1 MTMPAHRRPREGPA
15 QFRYPQ
21 PIVPHSGPHQS
32 GTSGMPAV
40 ETILVLDRLRVKR
53 ERRKAGIRMFRKNA
67 ALNAPAPTAGAR
79 VGAGAGAGIG
89 VVSRRLS
96 AVGVCAT
103 AILVLAAC
111 QNQPVVVG
119 AAPTE
124 SPLVTPSASAGLVV
138 LPSMPA
144 PTSTAGATA
153 PPTGTPTAGGD
164 GSAAGG
170 SGNSV
175 QTGGAGAGTPE
186 CATSSLSSSAT
197 VVPTSAGA
205 GNMLLNVTLTN
216 TSNVSCAIVGYPELQ
231 LLDKNRIPQ
240 ATTTTWDPAVAK
252 TVVTLAPQGTAST
265 TVRFDFDI
273 PAAGEPS
280 TGACEPSSLYLSLT
294 PPNNGAK
301 LLTQIGGNAGA
312 GITACN
318 HGALDVL
325 PFVPGPTGPNQ

>member
-1 MTMPAHRRPREGPA
+1 
-15 QFRYPQ
+15 
-21 PIVPHSGPHQS
+21 
-32 GTSGMPAV
+32 
-40 ETILVLDRLRVKR
+40 
-53 ERRKAGIRMFRKNA
+53 MFRKNA
-67 ALNAPAPTAGAR
+67 ALNAPAATAGAR

-89 VVSRRLS
+89 VAGRRLS

-144 PTSTAGATA
+144 STSTAGGTGATA

-186 CATSSLSSSAT
+186 CATSNLSSSAT

-205 GNMLLNVTLTN
+205 GNMLINVTVTN
-216 TSNVSCAIVGYPELQ
+216 TSNGSCAIVGYPELQ

-280 TGACEPSSLYLSLT
+280 TGACEPSSAYLLLT
-294 PPNNGAK
+294 PPNTGATLQTPITGNG
-301 LLTQIGGNAGA
+301 GA